1 MRGETIVESFDLKIS
16 SETLSYLIRES
27 ERCEIIRRMLDRG
40 MIITDSNL
48 RVIINVEVTE
58 DEHSI

>member
-1 MRGETIVESFDLKIS
+1 MKGETIVESFDAKIS
-16 SETLSYLIRES
+16 SEPLSYLIRES
-27 ERCEIIRRMLDRG
+27 ERCEIIHRMLDRG

-48 RVIINVEVTE
+48 RVILNVEVTE